1 MCFAGISF
9 GRSKLLQSRRNLTL
23 KPELEPTVIACFC
36 CLAGRDA
43 QESLDTRFVQTSS
56 GDLRQL
62 RFLPDICNADI
73 HKPAF
78 CANTYTV
85 AWFFKELVKNYRLSF
100 LTIVYNSPFIIRVSC

>member
-1 MCFAGISF
+1 MCFTGISF
-9 GRSKLLQSRRNLTL
+9 GRSKLLQSCSNLTL

-43 QESLDTRFVQTSS
+43 QESLDTRFVQKSS

-62 RFLPDICNADI
+62 RFLPDIYNADI

-78 CANTYTV
+78 SANTYTV
-85 AWFFKELVKNYRLSF
+85 AWFFKELVK
-100 LTIVYNSPFIIRVSC
+100 TIG